1 MLISASRR
9 TDIPACFSKWFLR
22 RIEEGYVL
30 VRNPMNPHQ
39 VSRVSLAPQ
48 DVDGMMFWTKNPLP
62 MLEAGFSALK
72 DYLYCFQ
79 FTLNA
84 YGREV
89 EPNIPDTWRVM
100 VPAFRRLAQQ
110 IGPQRV
116 LWRYDPIFFSR
127 TYTAEWHLQNFAAL
141 ARALAPYT
149 RQCTISFLDY
159 YRNTAR
165 RMEHLGLQRMPK
177 EEKVRLAAQLADIAR
192 QEGLP
197 VYACAEA
204 DLPASCGI
212 APASCMDR
220 KLFES
225 LLGYPLPIPKD
236 RAQRPGCGCVQ
247 SIDIGAYH
255 TCPNGC
261 LYCYANASAGTAA
274 RNAAQHDAASPLLL
288 GALGPGDVVTERKMK
303 VYRQAQLCFE

>member
-9 TDIPACFSKWFLR
+9 TDIPACFPKWFLR

-39 VSRVSLAPQ
+39 VSRVSLAPR
-48 DVDGMMFWTKNPLP
+48 DVDGIMFWTKNPLP
-62 MLEAGFSALK
+62 MLEAGLSALK
-72 DYLYCFQ
+72 NYLYCFQ
-79 FTLNA
+79 FTVNA
-84 YGREV
+84 YGKEV

-127 TYTAEWHLQNFAAL
+127 TYTAEWHLQSFAAL

-165 RMEHLGLQRMPK
+165 RMAPLGLQRTSK
-177 EEKVRLAAQLADIAR
+177 EEKVRLAAQLAAMKKTMADGVRTKDEAL
-192 QEGLP
+192 QQK
-197 VYACAEA
+197 VAE
-204 DLPASCGI
+204 L
-212 APASCMDR
+212 
-220 KLFES
+220 
-225 LLGYPLPIPKD
+225 
-236 RAQRPGCGCVQ
+236 
-247 SIDIGAYH
+247 
-255 TCPNGC
+255 
-261 LYCYANASAGTAA
+261 
-274 RNAAQHDAASPLLL
+274 
-288 GALGPGDVVTERKMK
+288 
-303 VYRQAQLCFE
+303 

>member
-1 MLISASRR
+1 M
-9 TDIPACFSKWFLR
+9 
-22 RIEEGYVL
+22 
-30 VRNPMNPHQ
+30 
-39 VSRVSLAPQ
+39 
-48 DVDGMMFWTKNPLP
+48 KN
-62 MLEAGFSALK
+62 
-72 DYLYCFQ
+72 YLYCFQ
-79 FTLNA
+79 FTVNA
-84 YGREV
+84 YGKEV

-127 TYTAEWHLQNFAAL
+127 TYTAEWHLQSFAAL

-165 RMEHLGLQRMPK
+165 RMAPLGLQRTSK
-177 EEKVRLAAQLADIAR
+177 EEKVRLAAQLATIAR

-204 DLPASCGI
+204 DLPAACGV
-212 APASCMDR
+212 APASCMDSG
-220 KLFES
+220 LFES
-225 LLGYPLPIPKD
+225 LLGCPLPIPKD
-236 RAQRPGCGCVQ
+236 RAQRPGCGCAQ
-247 SIDIGAYH
+247 SVDIGAYH

-261 LYCYANASAGTAA
+261 LYCYANAGAGAAA
-274 RNAAQHDAASPLLL
+274 RNAAQHNAASPLLL
-288 GALGPGDVVTERKMK
+288 GALGPGDVVTERKMT
-303 VYRQAQLCFE
+303 VYRQAQLRFE

>member
-9 TDIPACFSKWFLR
+9 TDIPACFPKWFLR

-39 VSRVSLAPQ
+39 VSRVSLAPR
-48 DVDGMMFWTKNPLP
+48 DVDGIMFWTKNPLP
-62 MLEAGFSALK
+62 MLEAGLSALK
-72 DYLYCFQ
+72 NYLYCFQ
-79 FTLNA
+79 FTVNA
-84 YGREV
+84 YGKEV

-127 TYTAEWHLQNFAAL
+127 TYTAEWHLQSFAAL

-165 RMEHLGLQRMPK
+165 RMAPLGLQRTSK
-177 EEKVRLAAQLADIAR
+177 EEKVCLAAQLAAIAR

-197 VYACAEA
+197 VYACAEE
-204 DLPASCGI
+204 DLPAACGV
-212 APASCMDR
+212 APASCMDSG
-220 KLFES
+220 LFES
-225 LLGYPLPIPKD
+225 LLGCPLPSQKTGRSG
-236 RAQRPGCGCVQ
+236 RAAAVRK
-247 SIDIGAYH
+247 AL
-255 TCPNGC
+255 T
-261 LYCYANASAGTAA
+261 SAHITPAPTAVCTVTQMQA
-274 RNAAQHDAASPLLL
+274 PALLRGMPHSTTRLPLCCW
-288 GALGPGDVVTERKMK
+288 GRWGPAMW
-303 VYRQAQLCFE
+303 